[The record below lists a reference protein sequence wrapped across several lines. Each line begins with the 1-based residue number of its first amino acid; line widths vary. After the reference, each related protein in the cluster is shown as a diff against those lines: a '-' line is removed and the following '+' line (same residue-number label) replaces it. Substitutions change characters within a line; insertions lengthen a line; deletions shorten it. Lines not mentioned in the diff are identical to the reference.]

1 MAKKQPQLPPELSTF
16 IKQDETTFHCDDG
29 DWDLKIESRDDSD
42 FKDELPPRSTV
53 IAENG
58 CGDCL
63 FLKSSAAG
71 KIDSKVFVYWHEE
84 ERAEM
89 FAKSIKELIATS
101 AKNKAAAAKAPKT
114 AKAPAS
120 KASIADVEKAHKDK
134 ERPRAVGRLARVSKG
149 SIWPRGFAYAAAH
162 LWQKTTCRW

>member
-1 MAKKQPQLPPELSTF
+1 MAKKQPQLPPELTAF

-42 FKDELPPRSTV
+42 FKDELPPRSTM

-84 ERAEM
+84 ERSEM

-101 AKNKAAAAKAPKT
+101 AKNKAAAAKAPKP

-120 KASIADVEKAHKDK
+120 KASLA
-134 ERPRAVGRLARVSKG
+134 GRGESA
-149 SIWPRGFAYAAAH
+149 
-162 LWQKTTCRW
+162 

>member
-1 MAKKQPQLPPELSTF
+1 MAKKQLQIPPELTAF
-16 IKQDETTFHCDDG
+16 IKQDETTFQADDG

-63 FLKSSAAG
+63 FLKMSAAG

-84 ERAEM
+84 ERSEM

-101 AKNKAAAAKAPKT
+101 TKNKAASAKPPKPE
-114 AKAPAS
+114 KAPAS
-120 KASIADVEKAHKDK
+120 KASLKDVEKA
-134 ERPRAVGRLARVSKG
+134 L
-149 SIWPRGFAYAAAH
+149 
-162 LWQKTTCRW
+162 KTKK